1 MAGLDPIGVIPPGAL
16 IGPTGGI
23 VDGLR
28 MYDRKLNLYD
38 IDNVWVSLSPSE
50 FRVVVP
56 DYATTPGGDFGITF
70 ENGSAVPIAF
80 DIGEIGLYDVTD
92 KTVKAPPSYVDSHI
106 AVHTTANGN
115 TVVNNGLVEAEGA
128 PWPAEVPQVSMQ
140 PARTTLIAWSRDLTN
155 AAWTEAGT
163 NVAALDAVGMDG
175 AANSACTLTDN
186 DGAANERL
194 EQSRT
199 VSANTNPHTA
209 RVFIAKDGVTSRFS
223 GLDLD
228 LSTGGARQRQLVH
241 LNTSTGATASAA
253 TEGAGGAF
261 EANSAGDRW
270 ELLIEVANVNNT
282 VALTGLRPADGA
294 VLGTQSTAAT
304 GSAVY
309 GNVEFYENKTIE
321 QIRGTAPIFTGAAA
335 VSVDNDGIS
344 FPGANVWM
352 PLTEGLALFALTSE
366 GDWAQLENE
375 QYFRDSASSIKLLFH
390 KNNAEGLSAQGPA
403 GSSAAPSTQTAGA
416 EAIAATIFSAELNE
430 LVVGVFDGSAW
441 AWDATPANFTGW
453 VMNGSDMTLGFVHEA
468 AHKHRST
475 LIYDGLPAGSETLAD
490 VQAWVEAN
498 AESEI
503 LKRQS

>member
-1 MAGLDPIGVIPPGAL
+1 MYLDYFGNKIFSEETEFYAS
-16 IGPTGGI
+16 
-23 VDGLR
+23 VDIYLP
-28 MYDRKLNLYD
+28 L
-38 IDNVWVSLSPSE
+38 
-50 FRVVVP
+50 
-56 DYATTPGGDFGITF
+56 
-70 ENGSAVPIAF
+70 
-80 DIGEIGLYDVTD
+80 
-92 KTVKAPPSYVDSHI
+92 AP
-106 AVHTTANGN
+106 
-115 TVVNNGLVEAEGA
+115 L
-128 PWPAEVPQVSMQ
+128 PQVSMQ
-140 PARTTLIAWSRDLTN
+140 PARTNLLTYSWDLTN
-155 AAWTEAGT
+155 AAWTETGT
-163 NVAALDAVGMDG
+163 SVAVLDAVGMDG
-175 AANSACTLTDN
+175 VANSACTLTDN
-186 DGAANERL
+186 DGAAYEKVRQAKSVSTAVQTN
-194 EQSRT
+194 T
-199 VSANTNPHTA
+199 V
-209 RVFIAKDGVTSRFS
+209 RVFILKDQDETRFPE
-223 GLDLD
+223 LELTQ
-228 LSTGGARQRQLVH
+228 TGGSTEYVYLQV
-241 LNTSTGATASAA
+241 NTKTGTTAIRAS
-253 TEGAGGAF
+253 GGTVDV
-261 EANSAGDRW
+261 EANSVGVWW
-270 ELLIEVANVNNT
+270 EVMLSLENLNAN
-282 VALTGLRPADGA
+282 
-294 VLGTQSTAAT
+294 STATLHVTPARATTLGSSATSAT
-304 GSAVY
+304 GSIIV

-475 LIYDGLPAGSETLAD
+475 LIYDGLPAGSETLTD

-498 AESEI
+498 AADKINE
-503 LKRQS
+503 RQS